1 MKRVVIIG
9 GGISGLSTAL
19 YLKEQAASAGH
30 EIEYLLIEKGSRLGG
45 NILTEK
51 VDGFLLEG
59 GPDCFLSEKPWTA
72 QLCRHL
78 GLGDQIMPTTEENK
92 GTFVLSKGRLHE
104 MPEGLILMVPTK
116 IMPLIATSLFSWLGK
131 LRMGLEIFIPP
142 RHSKEDET
150 LGSFVRRR
158 LGNEALDKIAEPLVA
173 GVHAGDPETMS
184 MRASFPKFMEMEDE
198 HGSLIKGMLARM
210 RKAKE
215 VQRASA
221 GPRPTMFMTL
231 KGGLSEM
238 INAIVSRLGSSSI
251 KLNTAVSRIEEKDGK
266 YFVYLLPGTVPI
278 LRQDE
283 ALSVNRDSP
292 LSLALSSARKSGTVH
307 YIEADSV
314 IISTPAHISS
324 SLLVELDNP
333 LSEKLQT
340 IPYVSTATVTLAFN
354 ASEVKLP
361 KSFGFV
367 IPRVEERKI
376 MAATFT
382 SRKFAGRCS
391 DEYVMIRCFVGGS
404 KNEYL
409 VDLDDKEMVD
419 MARGEL
425 RDIIG
430 ISAEPV
436 LSRVYRWRKAMPQYT
451 IGHLER
457 MRWISGRLH
466 QHPGLYLTGS
476 AYNGIGISDSIR
488 EGEITAKRA
497 LDYLFPKR

>member
-9 GGISGLSTAL
+9 GGISGLSTVL

-45 NILTEK
+45 NIYTEK
-51 VDGFLLEG
+51 VDGFLIEG
-59 GPDCFLSEKPWTA
+59 GPDCFLSEKPWAA

-104 MPEGLILMVPTK
+104 MPDGLILMVPTK
-116 IMPLIATSLFSWLGK
+116 ITPLITTSLFSWMGK

-158 LGNEALDKIAEPLVA
+158 LGKEALDKIAEPLVA

-215 VQRASA
+215 VQRASS

-231 KGGLSEM
+231 KGGLSDM
-238 INAIVSRLGSSSI
+238 INAIVSRLGSSSV
-251 KLNTAVSRIEEKDGK
+251 KLNTSVSRVEEKNGK
-266 YFVYLLPGTVPI
+266 YFVYLSG
-278 LRQDE
+278 
-283 ALSVNRDSP
+283 DSP
-292 LSLALSSARKSGTVH
+292 DSTASLSSARKPVTVPFGDA
-307 YIEADSV
+307 IEADSV
-314 IISTPAHISS
+314 IFSTPAHISS
-324 SLLVELDNP
+324 SLLVGLDNP

-354 ASEVKLP
+354 ASEAKLP

-376 MAATFT
+376 MAATFI

-404 KNEYL
+404 KKEHL
-409 VDLDDKEMVD
+409 VALNDKEMVD
-419 MARGEL
+419 MVRGEL
-425 RDIIG
+425 KDIIG
-430 ISAEPV
+430 LNAEPV

-457 MRWISGRLH
+457 VRWISERVH

-488 EGEITAKRA
+488 EGEITAKKC
-497 LDYLFPKR
+497 LDYLFQKA

>member
-19 YLKEQAASAGH
+19 YLKELAQSSGH
-30 EIEYLLIEKGSRLGG
+30 EIEYILIEKGERLGG
-45 NILTEK
+45 NIKTER
-51 VDGFLLEG
+51 VDGFLIEG
-59 GPDCFLSEKPWTA
+59 GPDCFLSEKPWAA

-92 GTFVLSKGRLHE
+92 GTFVLSNGKLHE

-116 IMPLIATSLFSWLGK
+116 IMPLITTSLFSWFGK
-131 LRMGLEIFIPP
+131 LRMGLEIFIPA
-142 RHSKEDET
+142 RHGKEDET

-158 LGNEALDKIAEPLVA
+158 LGKEALNKIAEPLVA

-210 RKAKE
+210 KKAKE
-215 VQRASA
+215 VQRASS

-238 INAIVSRLGSSSI
+238 INAITTRLDSASI
-251 KLNTAVSRIEEKDGK
+251 KLNTSVSRIEEKNGK
-266 YFVYLLPGTVPI
+266 YIIHLAGDRL
-278 LRQDE
+278 
-283 ALSVNRDSP
+283 DSTP
-292 LSLALSSARKSGTVH
+292 PSSPPYQGGDRGGV
-307 YIEADSV
+307 IEADSV
-314 IISTPAHISS
+314 IFSTPAHISS
-324 SLLVELDNP
+324 SLLAELDNP
-333 LSEKLQT
+333 LSEKLKT
-340 IPYVSTATVTLAFN
+340 IPYVSTATVTLAFK
-354 ASEVKLP
+354 ADEVKLP

-391 DEYVMIRCFVGGS
+391 DDYVMVRCFVGGS
-404 KNEYL
+404 KNEHL
-409 VDLDDKEMVD
+409 VALDDKEMLD
-419 MARGEL
+419 MVRGEL
-425 RDIIG
+425 KDIIG
-430 ISAEPV
+430 LNAEPV

-457 MRWISGRLH
+457 VRWIFERLH

-488 EGEITAKRA
+488 EGEITAKRC
-497 LDYLFPKR
+497 LEHLFPKSN

>member
-19 YLKEQAASAGH
+19 YLKEQAQASGH
-30 EIEYLLIEKGSRLGG
+30 EIEYLLIEKGERLGG
-45 NILTEK
+45 NIRTEK
-51 VDGFLLEG
+51 MDGFLIEG
-59 GPDCFLSEKPWTA
+59 GPDCFLSEKPWAA

-92 GTFVLSKGRLHE
+92 GTFVLSKGRLHV

-116 IMPLIATSLFSWLGK
+116 IMPLITTSLFSWLGK
-131 LRMGLEIFIPP
+131 IRMGFEIFIPT
-142 RHSKEDET
+142 RRSEEDET

-158 LGNEALDKIAEPLVA
+158 LGQEALDKIAEPLVA

-238 INAIVSRLGSSSI
+238 INAITSRLEPSAVRLG
-251 KLNTAVSRIEEKDGK
+251 NGVSRIEEKDGK
-266 YFVYLLPGTVPI
+266 YLIHMEDNKT
-278 LRQDE
+278 
-283 ALSVNRDSP
+283 
-292 LSLALSSARKSGTVH
+292 
-307 YIEADSV
+307 IEADSV
-314 IISTPAHISS
+314 VLSTPAHISS
-324 SLLVELDNP
+324 LLLGKTDNP
-333 LSEKLQT
+333 LSEKLRT
-340 IPYVSTATVTLAFN
+340 IPYVSTATVTLAFK
-354 ASEVKLP
+354 AAEVKLP

-382 SRKFAGRCS
+382 SMKFAGRCS

-404 KNEYL
+404 KNENL
-409 VDLDDKEMVD
+409 VDLDDKKMVEMV
-419 MARGEL
+419 RGEL
-425 RDIIG
+425 KDIIG
-430 ISAEPV
+430 VSAEPV
-436 LSRVYRWRKAMPQYT
+436 LSRVYRWRKSMPQYT

-457 MRWISGRLH
+457 VRWIFERLH
-466 QHPGLYLTGS
+466 KHPGLYLTGS

-488 EGEITAKRA
+488 EGEITAKKA
-497 LDYLFPKR
+497 LDYLFSKG

>member
-30 EIEYLLIEKGSRLGG
+30 EIECLLIEKGSRLGG

-51 VDGFLLEG
+51 VDGFLIEG
-59 GPDCFLSEKPWTA
+59 GPDCFLSEKPWAA

-116 IMPLIATSLFSWLGK
+116 IMPLITTSLFSWLGK

-142 RHSKEDET
+142 RHGKEDET

-158 LGNEALDKIAEPLVA
+158 LGKEALDKIAEPLVA

-198 HGSLIKGMLARM
+198 HGSLIKGMLTRM

-215 VQRASA
+215 IQRASA

-231 KGGLSEM
+231 KGGLTEM
-238 INAIVSRLGSSSI
+238 INAITSRLSSSAI
-251 KLNTAVSRIEEKDGK
+251 KLNTSVSSIEEKNGK
-266 YFVYLLPGTVPI
+266 YIINFHPSSLIPHP
-278 LRQDE
+278 
-283 ALSVNRDSP
+283 SP
-292 LSLALSSARKSGTVH
+292 
-307 YIEADSV
+307 IEADSV
-314 IISTPAHISS
+314 IFSTPAHISS
-324 SLLVELDNP
+324 SLLAELDNP

-354 ASEVKLP
+354 ASEAKLP

-404 KNEYL
+404 KNEHL
-409 VDLDDKEMVD
+409 VALDDKEMVD
-419 MARGEL
+419 MVRGEL
-425 RDIIG
+425 KDIIG
-430 ISAEPV
+430 LNAEPV

-457 MRWISGRLH
+457 VRWISERVH

-488 EGEITAKRA
+488 EGEITAKKC

>member
-30 EIEYLLIEKGSRLGG
+30 EIDCLLIEKGSRLGG

-51 VDGFLLEG
+51 VDGFLIEG
-59 GPDCFLSEKPWTA
+59 GPDCFLSEKPWAA

-104 MPEGLILMVPTK
+104 MPDGLILMVLTK
-116 IMPLIATSLFSWLGK
+116 IMPLITTSLFSWLGK
-131 LRMGLEIFIPP
+131 LRMGFEIFIPP

-198 HGSLIKGMLARM
+198 HGSLVKGMLARM
-210 RKAKE
+210 KKAKE
-215 VQRASA
+215 VQRASS

-238 INAIVSRLGSSSI
+238 INAIVSMLGSSSI
-251 KLNTAVSRIEEKDGK
+251 KLNTSVSRVEEKGGK
-266 YFVYLLPGTVPI
+266 YFLTM
-278 LRQDE
+278 E
-283 ALSVNRDSP
+283 AGG
-292 LSLALSSARKSGTVH
+292 A
-307 YIEADSV
+307 IEADSV
-314 IISTPAHISS
+314 IFSTPAYISS
-324 SLLVELDNP
+324 WLLVELDNP

-409 VDLDDKEMVD
+409 VALDDKEMVD
-419 MARGEL
+419 MVRGEL
-425 RDIIG
+425 KDIIG
-430 ISAEPV
+430 LNAEPV

-457 MRWISGRLH
+457 VRWIFDRLH
-466 QHPGLYLTGS
+466 KHPGMYLTGS
-476 AYNGIGISDSIR
+476 AYHGIGISDSIR
-488 EGEITAKRA
+488 ESEITAKKA
-497 LDYLFPKR
+497 LDYLFSKDKQA

>member
-30 EIEYLLIEKGSRLGG
+30 EIDCLLIEKGSRLGG

-51 VDGFLLEG
+51 VDGFLIEG
-59 GPDCFLSEKPWTA
+59 GPDCFLSEKPWAA

-104 MPEGLILMVPTK
+104 MPDGLILMVPTK
-116 IMPLIATSLFSWLGK
+116 IMPLITTSLFSWLGK
-131 LRMGLEIFIPP
+131 LRMGFEIFIPP

-198 HGSLIKGMLARM
+198 HGSLVKGMLARM
-210 RKAKE
+210 KKAKE
-215 VQRASA
+215 VQRASS

-251 KLNTAVSRIEEKDGK
+251 KLNTSVSRVEEKGGK
-266 YFVYLLPGTVPI
+266 YFLTM
-278 LRQDE
+278 E
-283 ALSVNRDSP
+283 AGG
-292 LSLALSSARKSGTVH
+292 A
-307 YIEADSV
+307 IEADSV
-314 IISTPAHISS
+314 IFSTPAYISS
-324 SLLVELDNP
+324 WLLVELDNP

-409 VDLDDKEMVD
+409 VALDDKEMVD
-419 MARGEL
+419 MVRGEL
-425 RDIIG
+425 KDIIG
-430 ISAEPV
+430 LNAEPV

-457 MRWISGRLH
+457 VRWISERVH

-488 EGEITAKRA
+488 EGEITAKKC
-497 LDYLFPKR
+497 LDYLFQKDAQA

>member
-30 EIEYLLIEKGSRLGG
+30 EIEYLLIEKGGRLGG

-51 VDGFLLEG
+51 VDGFLIEG
-59 GPDCFLSEKPWTA
+59 GPDCFLSEKPWAA

-104 MPEGLILMVPTK
+104 MPDGLILMVPTK
-116 IMPLIATSLFSWLGK
+116 ITPLITTSLFSWPGK

-142 RHSKEDET
+142 RRGKEDET

-158 LGNEALDKIAEPLVA
+158 LGKEALDKIAEPLVA

-238 INAIVSRLGSSSI
+238 INAITSRLSSSSI
-251 KLNTAVSRIEEKDGK
+251 KLNTSVSSIEEKDGK
-266 YFVYLLPGTVPI
+266 YFVF
-278 LRQDE
+278 
-283 ALSVNRDSP
+283 LSGDSP
-292 LSLALSSARKSGTVH
+292 DSTASLSSARKSGTVP

-314 IISTPAHISS
+314 IFSTPAHISS
-324 SLLVELDNP
+324 SLLAGLDNP

-340 IPYVSTATVTLAFN
+340 IPYVSTATVTLAFK
-354 ASEVKLP
+354 ASEAKLP

-404 KNEYL
+404 KNEHL
-409 VDLDDKEMVD
+409 VALDDKDMVD
-419 MARGEL
+419 IVRGEL
-425 RDIIG
+425 KDIIG
-430 ISAEPV
+430 LNAEPV

-457 MRWISGRLH
+457 VRWISERVH

-488 EGEITAKRA
+488 EGEITAKKC
-497 LDYLFPKR
+497 LDHLFPKR

>member
-30 EIEYLLIEKGSRLGG
+30 EIDCLLIEKGSRLGG

-51 VDGFLLEG
+51 VDGFLIEG
-59 GPDCFLSEKPWTA
+59 GPDCFLSEKPWAA

-104 MPEGLILMVPTK
+104 MPDGLILMVPTK
-116 IMPLIATSLFSWLGK
+116 IMPLITTSLFSWLGK
-131 LRMGLEIFIPP
+131 LRMGFEIFIPP

-198 HGSLIKGMLARM
+198 HGSLVKGMLARM
-210 RKAKE
+210 KKAKE
-215 VQRASA
+215 VQRASS

-251 KLNTAVSRIEEKDGK
+251 KLNTSVSRVEEKGGK
-266 YFVYLLPGTVPI
+266 YFLTM
-278 LRQDE
+278 E
-283 ALSVNRDSP
+283 AGG
-292 LSLALSSARKSGTVH
+292 A
-307 YIEADSV
+307 IEADSV
-314 IISTPAHISS
+314 IFSTPAYISS
-324 SLLVELDNP
+324 WLLVELDNP

-340 IPYVSTATVTLAFN
+340 IPYVSTATVTLAFK
-354 ASEVKLP
+354 ASEAKLP

-409 VDLDDKEMVD
+409 VALDDKEMVD
-419 MARGEL
+419 MVRGEL
-425 RDIIG
+425 KDIIG
-430 ISAEPV
+430 LNAEPV

-457 MRWISGRLH
+457 VRWISERVH

-488 EGEITAKRA
+488 EGEITAKKC
-497 LDYLFPKR
+497 LDYLFQKDAQA